1 MATWIAG
8 LGALLLL
15 AAATT
20 FLAVRWDALGATARI
35 AIVGGVT
42 VAAVLGGD
50 RLRRTL
56 PAVGGV
62 LFHLGALLVPIDA
75 LGLLLQFGAPGWA
88 RWLAVGITGVVA
100 LPLLALLG
108 RSPLLAVA
116 ALAGVPVTATGLAM
130 ISGVPP
136 AVLVAACALAL
147 VPLVGRAVPE
157 PLAPAATLGS
167 VVLAVAAVLG
177 GVGLEL
183 AVALGADGVSATAA
197 AAGWLADWPARAATA
212 LLAILALSLR
222 ARTGDARILA
232 IALATGT
239 LAVLH
244 VVLPPATPRAVR
256 LWTPPMLWL
265 ALELA
270 WLTLT
275 RGAGSQRRAAPRGF
289 RLAVL
294 AAELLAL
301 PAALAVA
308 MLLFQPSHIRS
319 TDLVLAGA
327 VGIAAAAWGS
337 VTWRLGHHGAT
348 LLDTDVDGRPA
359 APLVGVLVVWLIVV
373 AGLLVG
379 GDPALLLGGVL
390 LVAALPLVAQVVGR
404 RGDGSLRTTG
414 VDLVAVLLLLGGTE
428 GLTSGS
434 ATALLVA
441 VLAPLLLLPVL
452 APLAARGL
460 EATGLL
466 TVPVAVVLVALVT
479 SMADTG
485 LRVLALPAGLA
496 GVLVGCTALAIA
508 RVSAASRPLALGG
521 RILAA
526 VAGLTTTLPGGA
538 LVPWEVTDPV
548 VHGVVGDAGFVS
560 AGALIPSMILGL
572 LLLVDAVLDRGP
584 VAITAASLVL
594 LRAVSALALVS
605 GIAVE
610 GVGAALLTIGIA
622 AAVTAG
628 VGARTLP
635 LPVVAATSVVALL
648 VAPAGWLLLG
658 DAGVLRASALLAA
671 GAGSLLVGLV
681 LRRWALAH
689 TGAAIATLG
698 MWSLLLQLS
707 STALDLFLLPVA
719 VQLALAGAAAR
730 RSGDTSSWIAYA
742 PAVALVG
749 MPAVLERVWGGP
761 GWHSLLAGAVGIA
774 AVILGGGHGLRGPVL
789 VGAGLVVT
797 VVVVE
802 TLTVVVG
809 VPTWVWLTV
818 GGLALLAAAAFIERF
833 AQTPG
838 DAARRLATSL
848 QDRE

>member
-35 AIVGGVT
+35 ALVGGVT

-50 RLRRTL
+50 RLRRSL

-75 LGLLLQFGAPGWA
+75 LGLMLQFGAPGWA
-88 RWLAVGITGVVA
+88 RWLAVGITAVVA

-108 RSPLLAVA
+108 RAPVLAVA

-130 ISGVPP
+130 VAGTPP

-167 VVLAVAAVLG
+167 IVLAVAAVLG

-197 AAGWLADWPARAATA
+197 AAGWLADWPARAVTA
-212 LLAILALSLR
+212 LLAVLALSLR
-222 ARTGDARILA
+222 ARTGDQRILA

-239 LAVLH
+239 LAILH

-270 WLTLT
+270 WLAFP
-275 RGAGSQRRAAPRGF
+275 RGAGAQRRAAPRGF
-289 RLAVL
+289 SLAIL
-294 AAELLAL
+294 TAELLAL

-308 MLLFQPSHIRS
+308 MLVFQPSRLLAA
-319 TDLVLAGA
+319 DLVLAGA
-327 VGIAAAAWGS
+327 VGIAAAAWVS
-337 VTWRLGHHGAT
+337 VALRLGHHGAG
-348 LLDTDVDGRPA
+348 LVASDLDVRPA
-359 APLVGVLVVWLIVV
+359 APLVAVVAVWHAVV
-373 AGLLVG
+373 AGLFAG
-379 GDPALLLGGVL
+379 GDPVLLLGGVL
-390 LVAALPLVAQVVGR
+390 LVTALPLVAQVRGR
-404 RGDGSLRTTG
+404 RNDGSLRTTG
-414 VDLVAVLLLLGGTE
+414 VDLVAVLLLLAGTE
-428 GLTSGS
+428 GLTAGS

-441 VLAPLLLLPVL
+441 VLAPLLVLPLLG
-452 APLAARGL
+452 PLAARGI

-466 TVPVAVVLVALVT
+466 TVPAAVVLVALVT

-485 LRVLALPAGLA
+485 LRVIALPGGLA
-496 GVLVGCTALAIA
+496 GVLVGGTALAIA
-508 RVSAASRPLALGG
+508 WVSAASRPLALGG
-521 RILAA
+521 RILAG
-526 VAGLTTTLPGGA
+526 VAGLTTTLPRGV
-538 LVPWEVTDPV
+538 LVPWEISDPV
-548 VHGVVGDAGFVS
+548 MPGLIPGAGFVS
-560 AGALIPSMILGL
+560 AGALVPSMILGL
-572 LLLVDAVLDRGP
+572 LLLIDAARHRGP
-584 VAITAASLVL
+584 VAATAASLVL
-594 LRAVSALALVS
+594 LRAVSALALAS
-605 GIAVE
+605 GVE
-610 GVGAALLTIGIA
+610 VEVVGAALLAIGIA

-628 VGARTLP
+628 VGARSLP
-635 LPVVAATSVVALL
+635 RPIVIATSVVAVL
-648 VAPAGWLLLG
+648 VAPVGWLLLG

-671 GAGSLLVGLV
+671 GAGSLMVGLV

-698 MWSLLLQLS
+698 TWSLLLQLS
-707 STALDLFLLPVA
+707 SIALDLFLLPVA

-730 RSGDTSSWIAYA
+730 RAGDTSSWIAYA

-749 MPAVLERVWGGP
+749 IPAVLERVWGGP
-761 GWHSLLAGAVGIA
+761 GWHSLLAGVVGIA
-774 AVILGGGHGLRGPVL
+774 AVTLGGAHGLRGPVL
-789 VGAGLVVT
+789 LGAALVVT

-809 VPTWVWLTV
+809 VPTWAWLTV
-818 GGLALLAAAAFIERF
+818 GGLTLLAAAAFIERI

-838 DAARRLATSL
+838 DAARRLAMGL
-848 QDRE
+848 KDRE